1 MASPNALLI
10 FAKAPVPGRVK
21 TRLLPA
27 VTTAGAAEIQKA
39 CITDTLRMAG
49 KVRGCDLFLFG
60 AGGPAYFRALVQ
72 RGPSGQTRWHGAKFW
87 PQRGRDLG
95 ERLENAF
102 RKVFRRGYRHVVVI
116 GTDTPWMGAAR
127 IGEAFQALVK
137 EDVVL
142 GPCRDGGYYLLGL
155 RRFLPEFFR
164 GIPWGTSRACR
175 ATLRAARRCGAK
187 GKILRMD
194 FDLDR
199 PGDLRRA
206 KRLLTARPERA
217 PNLAGTLEATGNR
230 RHKYSSN

>member
-27 VTTAGAAEIQKA
+27 VSAAGAAEIQKA
-39 CITDTLRMAG
+39 CIADTLRMAG

-60 AGGPAYFRALVQ
+60 AGGPAHFRALAQ
-72 RGPSGQTRWHGAKFW
+72 RGPSRIKRRHAAKLL

-95 ERLENAF
+95 ARLENAF
-102 RKVFRRGYRHVVVI
+102 RKVFGRGYGRVVVI

-127 IGEAFQALVK
+127 IGEAFRALA
-137 EDVVL
+137 ENDVVL

-155 RRFLPEFFR
+155 RGFLPEFFR

-175 ATLRAARRCGAK
+175 ATLRAARRYGARRR
-187 GKILRMD
+187 ILRVD

-206 KRLLTARPERA
+206 KRLLSARPERA
-217 PNLAGTLEATGNR
+217 PNLAGTLETMGNR
-230 RHKYSSN
+230 RHK

>member
-1 MASPNALLI
+1 MTSPNALLI
-10 FAKAPVPGRVK
+10 FAKAPVTGRVK

-27 VTTAGAAEIQKA
+27 VSAAGAAEIQKA
-39 CITDTLRMAG
+39 CIADTLRMAG

-60 AGGPAYFRALVQ
+60 AGDAAYFQALARRA
-72 RGPSGQTRWHGAKFW
+72 PSGQPRLRAPKLW

-102 RKVFRRGYRHVVVI
+102 RQVFGRGYRRVVVI

-127 IGEAFQALVK
+127 IGEAFRALAQN
-137 EDVVL
+137 DLVL

-187 GKILRMD
+187 RKILRMD

-199 PGDLRRA
+199 PADLRRA
-206 KRLLTARPERA
+206 ERLLSQRPGRA
-217 PNLAGTLEATGNR
+217 PNLAGTLEAIGNR
-230 RHKYSSN
+230 RHK

>member
-1 MASPNALLI
+1 MTSPNALLI
-10 FAKAPVPGRVK
+10 FAKAAVPGRVK

-27 VTTAGAAEIQKA
+27 LSAAGAAEIQKA

-60 AGGPAYFRALVQ
+60 AGGPVYFRALAQ
-72 RGPSGQTRWHGAKFW
+72 RGPLGQPRLYGAKLW

-102 RKVFRRGYRHVVVI
+102 HKVFRRGYRRVVVI
-116 GTDTPWMGAAR
+116 GTDTPWMGAPR
-127 IGEAFQALVK
+127 IGEAFRALAEK
-137 EDVVL
+137 DVVL

-206 KRLLTARPERA
+206 KKLLSARPERA
-217 PNLAGTLEATGNR
+217 PNLSGVLVAMGNR
-230 RHKYSSN
+230 RHK